1 MFKHEVFKEERSTY
15 FANKNPAIYFL
26 PIIPLS
32 IFEIMYFLIPELSMR
47 HHSRSNLIGYTL
59 LEFSDN
65 FFSRHSCK
73 NRNQHFIYIVFQ
85 NNVCPINPSR
95 LSDGLKERCASLR
108 PISKREKR
116 MEEKRRGEILH
127 EGTRDQIAQGSKV
140 NQKKIWSI
148 SVHVSKEK
156 TLLSRLRVITCKNGS
171 SSWLVPPAGLCHLL
185 AHPFRKRKGEI
196 KKKEGRRERERD
208 RKSEKR
214 WKNE

>member
-1 MFKHEVFKEERSTY
+1 MNYLRNFLINFWWYIATWKANNVIGHIEEDTNKKHDEDSVKNLNNVKHWEMFKHEVFKEERSTY

-95 LSDGLKERCASLR
+95 LSDGLKERCASLHR
-108 PISKREKR
+108 
-116 MEEKRRGEILH
+116 
-127 EGTRDQIAQGSKV
+127 
-140 NQKKIWSI
+140 
-148 SVHVSKEK
+148 
-156 TLLSRLRVITCKNGS
+156 
-171 SSWLVPPAGLCHLL
+171 
-185 AHPFRKRKGEI
+185 
-196 KKKEGRRERERD
+196 
-208 RKSEKR
+208 
-214 WKNE
+214 